1 LSEVKTHSAD
11 NYADQ
16 RFFVVAKIT
25 GCFGVKGKLKIQI
38 FSKDRFNLKNISDV
52 RIGLHES
59 EAKLAQIEDVE
70 DQHKSVVISIRG
82 ISDKDTALSFIGQ
95 LIFVDEKNIESP
107 KQGRY
112 FVHDVIG
119 CKVYSTR
126 GDLLGFVEDVLKL
139 PAQDIWV
146 INRGQDNFYLPVV
159 KEFIR
164 DVDVKMK
171 KIIIDPV
178 EGLMNE

>member
-1 LSEVKTHSAD
+1 MSEVKTHSAD
-11 NYADQ
+11 KGVDQ
-16 RFFVVAKIT
+16 RFFAVAKIT

-38 FSKDRFNLKNISDV
+38 FSKDHFNLKNLRDV
-52 RIGLHES
+52 RIGLNES
-59 EAKLAQIEDVE
+59 DAKPAEIEALEE
-70 DQHKSVVISIRG
+70 QHKSVVIAIRG
-82 ISDKDTALSFIGQ
+82 ISDKNTASSFIGQ
-95 LIFVDEKNIESP
+95 LIFVDKKNISSP

-119 CKVYSTR
+119 CEVYSAQ

-139 PAQDIWV
+139 PAQDVWV

-164 DVDVKMK
+164 DVDIEMK
-171 KIIIDPV
+171 KIIIDPI
-178 EGLMNE
+178 EGLINE